1 MYGTDTKEVIVRKS
15 GLIYRKTDDKL
26 IKLDDTTITVKLKR
40 GKAIDKNLM
49 VVRSNCLGYYDISVP
64 KDVDI
69 EDFVDKLRETGNY
82 EIVKYN
88 ESILIDQPW
97 SLEVYN
103 ITSGEKMVSQNPSV
117 KTLTFST
124 AGWKL
129 GLYAIKVTLG
139 KNSWSKKFINNR

>member
-1 MYGTDTKEVIVRKS
+1 MYGTDTKEVIVRYCFS
-15 GLIYRKTDDKL
+15 YDKQNQML
-26 IKLDDTTITVKLKR
+26 
-40 GKAIDKNLM
+40 N
-49 VVRSNCLGYYDISVP
+49 IS
-64 KDVDI
+64 I
-69 EDFVDKLRETGNY
+69 
-82 EIVKYN
+82 N

-103 ITSGEKMVSQNPSV
+103 ITSGEKMVSQNPSL

>member
-1 MYGTDTKEVIVRKS
+1 MKKFIIFIILSLINVCMYGTDTKEVIVRKS

-88 ESILIDQPW
+88 VIAEICMSTNDTYIANQWYLNRI
-97 SLEVYN
+97 N
-103 ITSGEKMVSQNPSV
+103 M
-117 KTLTFST
+117 FST
-124 AGWKL
+124 WDL
-129 GLYAIKVTLG
+129 
-139 KNSWSKKFINNR
+139 